1 MKKFLTLSF
10 YILILTILDNTLMPL
25 ISIKGYYPSLLF
37 IFIISYSIINDLYEG
52 IWIGVIAGAI
62 QDIFFVNAFGI
73 NAFTNMLMCTL
84 AMIIGRS
91 LFKEKTLIPVLS
103 IFGLT
108 FLKGILVYCL
118 FFILKIKTDAFI
130 IIYGSI
136 YNMVIGI
143 FMYRMVYK
151 LCQKKYMIREWKF

>member
-37 IFIISYSIINDLYEG
+37 VFIISYSIINDFYEG
-52 IWIGVIAGAI
+52 LWIGVIAGSI

-84 AMIIGRS
+84 AMLIGRS

-103 IFGLT
+103 IFVLT
-108 FLKGILVYCL
+108 FFKGILVYCL
-118 FFILKIKTDAFI
+118 FFILKIKTDSFI

-136 YNMVIGI
+136 YNMVMGI

-151 LCQKKYMIREWKF
+151 LCEKKYMIREWTF